1 MESEKFYKVTCGI
14 HHDRSFMLGFV
25 SKIKGEGEEEHL
37 VHCGSEGA
45 WELYCDE
52 GNVDDYADFVRENSS
67 YAFLV
72 KEEISESEYN
82 DSDNWNEPTGKEI
95 RLIL

>member
-1 MESEKFYKVTCGI
+1 MEGEKFYKVTCGVY
-14 HHDRSFMLGFV
+14 HDRSFMLGFV
-25 SKIKGEGEEEHL
+25 TKIKGEDEDL

-45 WELYCDE
+45 WELYCED
-52 GNVDDYADFVRENSS
+52 GHVDYYDDYVSTSSS

-82 DSDNWNEPTGKEI
+82 DSDNWKEPTGKEI
-95 RLIL
+95 RLMA